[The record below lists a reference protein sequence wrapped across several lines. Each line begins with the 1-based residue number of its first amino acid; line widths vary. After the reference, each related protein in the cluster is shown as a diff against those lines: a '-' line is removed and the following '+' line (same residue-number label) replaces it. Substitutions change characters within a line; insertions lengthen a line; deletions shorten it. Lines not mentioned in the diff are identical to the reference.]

1 MKDNDEPLTAK
12 AMTLSSVRR
21 QFMLNKSSGASAF
34 LTDAPILWQN
44 ALINF
49 LYIMYFAVEKKAF
62 LWYNTCIYVIKD
74 RESLV
79 FSDIFFL
86 YVFLPLFLICY
97 FAARNTKLKNAVLIV
112 FSLFFYAWGEPVWV
126 GLLIFSS
133 VFDFLNGRFI
143 DKHKDEKIAVLGVIV
158 SCAVNLS
165 ILGVFKYSGMI
176 VDGINTLLSLSLP
189 VPDFH
194 LPIGISFYTFQSITY
209 VVDVYRKKA
218 RAQKN
223 YFGYL
228 LYLSMFFQL
237 VAGPIVR
244 YNTVAREIEN
254 RSVKIHEF
262 SDGITRLIFGL
273 GKKVLIANSMGQL
286 ATQFLTFDTAPT
298 SVLAAWSGVILYS
311 LQIYYDFSGYS
322 DMAIGLGLMCGFHF
336 PENFE
341 HPYISAS
348 ATEFWRRWHISLG
361 TFFRDYVY
369 IPLGGNRKHQ
379 LLNIA
384 IVWFCTGLWHG
395 ASWNFIMWGLYF
407 GVLLVIEKTFLL
419 KVLEKAP
426 KIIGHIY
433 LLIAVIFGWM
443 IFYFTDTSKMGACF
457 GAMFG
462 KNGLAATDLLTESQL
477 KGSLWLIIAAIII
490 CMPVYKGISAF
501 GEKLAKKSAASF
513 TLVSAVKILF
523 LAFILFASTV
533 SLVGDTYNP
542 FLYFRF

>member
-1 MKDNDEPLTAK
+1 M
-12 AMTLSSVRR
+12 
-21 QFMLNKSSGASAF
+21 
-34 LTDAPILWQN
+34 
-44 ALINF
+44 
-49 LYIMYFAVEKKAF
+49 
-62 LWYNTCIYVIKD
+62 
-74 RESLV
+74 V

-86 YVFLPLFLICY
+86 YVFLPIFLLCY
-97 FAARNTKLKNAVLIV
+97 FAVQKTQLKNIVLIV

-126 GLLIFSS
+126 CLLIFSS
-133 VFDFLNGRFI
+133 IFDYCNGRFI
-143 DKHKDEKIAVLGVIV
+143 DKHQGQKKAILGVIV
-158 SCAVNLS
+158 SCTVNLS
-165 ILGVFKYSGMI
+165 ILGVFKYSSMI
-176 VDGINTLLSLSLP
+176 VEGINSLLDLSLN
-189 VPDFH
+189 VPNFH

-209 VVDVYRKKA
+209 VVDVYKG
-218 RAQKN
+218 RAKVQKN

-254 RSVKIHEF
+254 RSVMLHEF

-286 ATQFLTFDTAPT
+286 ASQFLTFDTAP
-298 SVLAAWSGVILYS
+298 SSALAAWAGVILYS

-336 PENFE
+336 PENFD
-341 HPYISAS
+341 HPYVSRS

-379 LLNIA
+379 LFNIA
-384 IVWFCTGLWHG
+384 VVWFCTGLWHG
-395 ASWNFIMWGLYF
+395 ASWNFIIWGLYF
-407 GVLLVIEKTFLL
+407 GILLIIEKKFLL
-419 KVLEKAP
+419 KLLDSLP
-426 KIIGHIY
+426 RFISHLY
-433 LLIAVIFGWM
+433 LLFAVSISWL
-443 IFYFTDTSKMGACF
+443 IFYFTDVEKIKATL

-462 KNGLAATDLLTESQL
+462 ANGIPAADILTQSEI
-477 KGSLWLIIAAIII
+477 KGSLWLIIAALII
-490 CMPVYKGISAF
+490 CTPIYNYVSGVGVRFAKQSKGKFVFVSSV
-501 GEKLAKKSAASF
+501 KLIF
-513 TLVSAVKILF
+513 LF
-523 LAFILFASTV
+523 LILFASTI

>member
-1 MKDNDEPLTAK
+1 M
-12 AMTLSSVRR
+12 
-21 QFMLNKSSGASAF
+21 
-34 LTDAPILWQN
+34 
-44 ALINF
+44 
-49 LYIMYFAVEKKAF
+49 
-62 LWYNTCIYVIKD
+62 
-74 RESLV
+74 V

-86 YVFLPLFLICY
+86 FVFLPLFLICY
-97 FAARNTKLKNAVLIV
+97 FAASKTKIKNIVLII

-126 GLLIFSS
+126 CLLIFSS
-133 VFDFLNGRFI
+133 VFDYFNGRFI
-143 DKHKDEKIAVLGVIV
+143 DKHKGEKKAVLGVVI
-158 SCAVNLS
+158 SCVVNLS

-176 VDGINTLLSLSLP
+176 VSGINTVTGLSLP

-209 VVDVYRKKA
+209 VVDVYRQKA

-244 YNTVAREIEN
+244 YSSVAREIES
-254 RSVKIHEF
+254 RDVKI
-262 SDGITRLIFGL
+262 SDFYQGICRLIFGL
-273 GKKVLIANSMGQL
+273 GKKVLIANSVGML
-286 ATQFLTFDTAPT
+286 ASELLDFGTAPS
-298 SVLAAWSGVILYS
+298 SVLAAWAGVIMYS

-341 HPYISAS
+341 HPYISS
-348 ATEFWRRWHISLG
+348 SVTEFWRRWHISLG

-395 ASWNFIMWGLYF
+395 ASWNFIIWGLYF

-419 KVLEKAP
+419 KVLDKLP
-426 KIIGHIY
+426 KFFGHLY
-433 LLIAVIFGWM
+433 LIIAVIFGWA
-443 IFYFTDTSKMGACF
+443 IFYFTDTAQLSSCL

-462 KNGLAATDLLTESQL
+462 AGGLALTDILTVSKL
-477 KGSLWLIIAAIII
+477 KGSLWLIIAAIIL
-490 CMPVYKGISAF
+490 CVPVYSYVRKVGERFSMQSKGKF
-501 GEKLAKKSAASF
+501 VFVG
-513 TLVSAVKILF
+513 AVKIVSLAAIMF
-523 LAFILFASTV
+523 LSVI